1 MFYFDVFF
9 SNGSIFY
16 RNFLSMVKREKSN
29 YVIQSVSH
37 ALDVLD
43 SLTEAG
49 KEVGVTELATK
60 LGLQKNNIF
69 RILATLELR
78 GYVEQNIE
86 TEGYALGVK
95 ALELGQSY
103 LAQSDLIIRSLPYI
117 KKLTEELGETASLA
131 VLQGTRVQYPVSI
144 ASNKNVKISSRYG
157 VSFDAKNIS
166 VGRLLLSSLSDS
178 ILDELFANDMQTKK
192 QIIELRQSSSNI
204 DECKSESE
212 VVCISKLISNHR
224 GVVGA
229 IEVLIPKYRA
239 NIESAMPIIN
249 QISNDLSKALGV
261 NATFKP
267 KLQANIEKEHL
278 ASSSKSY

>member
-1 MFYFDVFF
+1 
-9 SNGSIFY
+9 
-16 RNFLSMVKREKSN
+16 MVKREKSN

-43 SLTEAG
+43 ALTQAG
-49 KEVGVTELATK
+49 KEVGVTELASK

-78 GYVEQNIE
+78 GYVEQNPE

-103 LAQSDLIIRSLPYI
+103 LAQSDIIIRSLPYI
-117 KKLTEELGETASLA
+117 KKLSEEIGETASLA

-144 ASNKNVKISSRYG
+144 ASNQNVKISSRYG

-178 ILDELFANDMQTKK
+178 IIDEMFANDGQTKK
-192 QIIELRQSSSNI
+192 QIIEMRSSNVEI
-204 DECKSESE
+204 DDCKMEND
-212 VVCISKLISNHR
+212 VVSISRLVSNHR
-224 GVVGA
+224 GTVGA
-229 IEVLIPKYRA
+229 VEVLVPKYRA
-239 NIESAMPIIN
+239 NIDNIMPIIN
-249 QISNDLSKALGV
+249 QISDDLSKVLGV
-261 NATFKP
+261 NASFKP

-278 ASSSKSY
+278 AVSSKSFS

>member
-1 MFYFDVFF
+1 
-9 SNGSIFY
+9 
-16 RNFLSMVKREKSN
+16 MVKREKSN
-29 YVIQSVSH
+29 YIIQSVSH

-43 SLTEAG
+43 ALTQAG

-78 GYVEQNIE
+78 GYVEQNVE
-86 TEGYALGVK
+86 TESYALGVK

-103 LAQSDLIIRSLPYI
+103 LAQSDIIIRSLPYI

-131 VLQGTRVQYPVSI
+131 VLQGTRIQYPVSI

-157 VSFDAKNIS
+157 VSFDAKNVS
-166 VGRLLLSSLSDS
+166 VGRLLLSTLQDS
-178 ILDELFANDMQTKK
+178 ALDEIFANNNQMKK
-192 QIIELRQSSSNI
+192 QIIDMRASDSCV
-204 DECKSESE
+204 DDCKSESE
-212 VVCISKLISNHR
+212 VVCISRLISNHR

-229 IEVLIPKYRA
+229 IEVLVPKYRA
-239 NIESAMPIIN
+239 NVESMMPTIN

-261 NATFKP
+261 NASFKP
-267 KLQANIEKEHL
+267 KLQANIEKEHM
-278 ASSSKSY
+278 SVSSKSF